1 MESLDA
7 LQAAANAMLAR
18 GDTRGA
24 AGAFKQLALAYPADK
39 TAVLTAVHGLR
50 ACRDSGAVVEVS
62 EAALVHM
69 PTSLAVLDGL
79 AAAYLETARPAEAAR
94 ILERMAVQLEAKT
107 RAAPHDIGA
116 WTAVGAIRAR
126 LGRWSGAAAAFRQ
139 AVALGPSDTNA
150 HFGLAQ
156 AEMSLGRM
164 VAAEDLLRR
173 TLTLAPGHV
182 QARSLLSGIEAQAQ
196 IDTKTLLQEAWKAD
210 EANLYGPARA
220 KYEAALRKDPGQVLA
235 ISRLLTMDGVEGRL
249 DDADVRHRLLA
260 ERLAEADLE
269 SLNWKHLAAIAYQTV
284 LRPLPHRLYTAVVAA
299 LDKNLTAEA
308 GPARRTEIKSAK
320 IGSAE
325 GRRLKIGYLST
336 FLRDHPVG
344 HVTAALFAAHDR
356 ARFDVHV
363 YFCPD
368 GLPNRYTQ
376 IIAQGAEHFVT
387 TSSVPGPITD
397 MIAAAD
403 LDILIYLDGY
413 MALTLLPAVAARPAP
428 IQVFWL
434 GHAGGCDISA
444 IDYLLADATVV
455 RPEEEGLYKAKV
467 VRLPGA
473 FYCASPHAVAKPPT
487 RAEAGLPEAAFV
499 FCAFNNPEKIDRTV
513 FESWM
518 RILARVEGSVLWL
531 SQTLS
536 PMVADNLR
544 TSAVAL
550 GIDGARLIFATRLP
564 DKAQHLARHALADLF
579 VDTFTLNAATVALDA
594 LWAGLPVLTLEG
606 QHFGSRIA
614 ASGLRVLDLADMIVA
629 TREAYED
636 RAVHLATHPEEL
648 ADIRGR
654 LAGNRYDRPLFQ
666 IEPFCRGLEAA
677 LEKIHRDHAS

>member
-1 MESLDA
+1 MDSIDDLH
-7 LQAAANAMLAR
+7 AAANVRLAR
-18 GDTRGA
+18 GDT
-24 AGAFKQLALAYPADK
+24 AGAVQAFLHLAATFPTDK
-39 TAVLTAVHGLR
+39 NAVLSAAQGLR
-50 ACRDSGAVVEVS
+50 AARDPAAAVSVL

-69 PTSLAVLDGL
+69 PASLAVLDGL
-79 AAAYLETARPAEAAR
+79 AAAYLEAARPAEAVKVF
-94 ILERMAVQLEAKT
+94 ERMADQLEAKAQ
-107 RAAPHDIGA
+107 AAPRDIGA
-116 WTAVGAIRAR
+116 WTAVGTIRAR

-173 TLTLAPGHV
+173 TLALAPGHV
-182 QARSLLSGIEAQAQ
+182 QARALLSDIEAQAR
-196 IDTKTLLQEAWKAD
+196 IDTQTLLQEAWKAD

-249 DDADVRHRLLA
+249 DDADVRHRVLA
-260 ERLAEADLE
+260 ERLEEADLQ
-269 SLNWKHLAAIAYQTV
+269 SLNWRHLAAIAYQTV
-284 LRPLPHRLYTAVVAA
+284 LRPLPHRLYNAVVAA
-299 LDKNLTAEA
+299 LDGNLIAEA
-308 GPARRTEIKSAK
+308 GPPRRTEIK
-320 IGSAE
+320 SAE

-376 IIAQGAEHFVT
+376 IIARGAEHFVT
-387 TSSVPGPITD
+387 TSSVTGPITD
-397 MIAAAD
+397 MIAAGD

-413 MALTLLPAVAARPAP
+413 MALPLLPVVAARPAP

-434 GHAGGCDISA
+434 GHAGGCDISG

-536 PMVADNLR
+536 AMVTDNLR
-544 TSAVAL
+544 TSAAAL
-550 GIDGARLIFATRLP
+550 GIDGGRLIFATRLP
-564 DKAQHLARHALADLF
+564 DKAQHLAR
-579 VDTFTLNAATVALDA
+579 
-594 LWAGLPVLTLEG
+594 
-606 QHFGSRIA
+606 
-614 ASGLRVLDLADMIVA
+614 
-629 TREAYED
+629 
-636 RAVHLATHPEEL
+636 
-648 ADIRGR
+648 
-654 LAGNRYDRPLFQ
+654 
-666 IEPFCRGLEAA
+666 
-677 LEKIHRDHAS
+677 